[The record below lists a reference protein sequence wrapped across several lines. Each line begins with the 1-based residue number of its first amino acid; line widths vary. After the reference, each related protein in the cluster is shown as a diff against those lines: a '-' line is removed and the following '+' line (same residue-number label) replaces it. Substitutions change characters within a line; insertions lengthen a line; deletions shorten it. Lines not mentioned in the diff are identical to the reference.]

1 VRHYIILNILLLCGL
16 ALDGSAQLP
25 KAKSPAAPAP
35 RSRSEIEGVLAKTS
49 KLQPTENLKHINI
62 VLVAD
67 KKDHGTN
74 EHDYP
79 LWQQRWRILLSGTET
94 GAVNLYGPPQDSSKS
109 GSGAKNVTVM
119 TAQAWPDQQQFAQ
132 ADVIVVFCYIDWDE
146 QKLVQLQQYLESGG
160 GFVPVHP
167 ATWPMPKPLK
177 EVAELTGCGG
187 FTRYRH
193 GPVKLTIT
201 AKDHPIC
208 LGLPETI
215 DFIDETYWP
224 MTPEVKNGRIKV
236 LAISEENV
244 SEGSAETKP
253 QPVFWTY
260 SYGKGRVFGC
270 MPGHYTWTFDD
281 PYFRLLLLRGIAWSA
296 GRWPYRFDSL
306 ATYGIALKD

>member
-25 KAKSPAAPAP
+25 KVKSPAAPAP
-35 RSRSEIEGVLAKTS
+35 RSRAEIEAVLAKAPKPQTDES
-49 KLQPTENLKHINI
+49 IKHINI

-67 KKDHGTN
+67 KKDHGSN

-94 GAVNLYGPPQDSSKS
+94 GAVNLYGPPQDNPEST
-109 GSGAKNVTVM
+109 SGAKDVTVT
-119 TAQAWPDQQQFAQ
+119 TAWKWPDQQQFAA
-132 ADVIVVFCYIDWDE
+132 ADVIVAFCYIDWDE
-146 QKLVQLQQYLESGG
+146 QKLKQLQQYLKRGG

-201 AKDHPIC
+201 AEDHPIC
-208 LGLPETI
+208 LGLPKTI
-215 DFIDETYWP
+215 DLLDETYWP
-224 MTPEVKNGRIKV
+224 MTPAVKNGQIQV
-236 LAISEENV
+236 LAVSEENV
-244 SEGSAETKP
+244 SEGSAEMQP

-260 SYGKGRVFGC
+260 RYGKGRVFGC

-296 GRWPYRFDSL
+296 GQWPYRFDSL